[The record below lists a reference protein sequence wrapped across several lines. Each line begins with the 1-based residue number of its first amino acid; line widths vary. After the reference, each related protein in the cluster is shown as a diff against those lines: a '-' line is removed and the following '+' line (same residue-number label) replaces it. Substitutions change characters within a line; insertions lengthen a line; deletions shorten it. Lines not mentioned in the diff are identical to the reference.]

1 MNTPQIS
8 IIVPVYNAEKTIAK
22 CLSSIC
28 NQTFRE
34 LEIIVIDDGSTD
46 NSYSLC
52 EGMTSTDK
60 RIRLVTQAN
69 AGRSHTRNK
78 GLELATGEWI
88 GFVDSDDWIEPDM
101 YERLYSVCTSQNAE
115 IAQCSYFFNDH
126 EFPKHRIQGTFSHDE
141 ALELLFRDKEIK
153 NFLWNSLFHCSLFD
167 SIRFPEHKDFE
178 DVAVMFRLFDKANRI
193 ICIDESLYHYCT
205 SDTSIVRASF
215 SLKNK
220 LDYLEA
226 LNAQFRFARSKGLWK
241 GASTT
246 LTKKYMGV
254 IDECLRNDVSQGS
267 ISPILGFLKHNV
279 SGKYLLLHSPYRAI
293 RRWLCLHCFGL
304 YRLLTAITRKR

>member
-8 IIVPVYNAEKTIAK
+8 VIVPVYNAEKTIEK

-28 NQTFRE
+28 NQTFKD
-34 LEIIVIDDGSTD
+34 LEIIVINDGSTD

-52 EGMTSTDK
+52 EGMASADK
-60 RIRLVTQAN
+60 RIRLVTQTN
-69 AGRSHTRNK
+69 SGRSYTRNK

-88 GFVDSDDWIEPDM
+88 GFVDSDDWIEANM
-101 YERLYSVCTSQNAE
+101 YERLHTVCTSQHAE
-115 IAQCSYFFNDH
+115 IAQCSYFFNDNKL
-126 EFPKHRIQGTFSHDE
+126 PKHRAKGTFGHDE

-153 NFLWNSLFHCSLFD
+153 NFLWNNLFHRSLFSD
-167 SIRFPEHKDFE
+167 VRFPEHKNFE
-178 DVAVMFRLFDKANRI
+178 DVAVMFRLFDKASRI

-215 SLKNK
+215 SIENK

-226 LNAQFRFARSKGLWK
+226 LNAQYHFAQSKGLWK

-254 IDECLRNDVSQGS
+254 IDECLRNDASQES
-267 ISPILGFLKHNV
+267 ISLIAGFLRHNV
-279 SGKYLLLHSPYRAI
+279 NGTFLLLHSPYRAL

-304 YRLLTAITRKR
+304 YRLLTTAKKK